1 MAGNCFN
8 HREHKGFLGWDFNN
22 DFLAGLR
29 VSLPNVRKRTRVG
42 QVIDAKVL
50 NLLLKGD
57 RSNTCVRSEGCCAAF
72 ELVNRTHPPPAIRRT
87 PPSKED
93 FFYSKLLLRISILK
107 F

>member
-29 VSLPNVRKRTRVG
+29 DSLPNVRKRTRVG

-50 NLLLKGD
+50 NLPSKGD
-57 RSNTCVRSEGCCAAF
+57 RSNTCVRSEGCCAAS
-72 ELVNRTHPPPAIRRT
+72 ELVNRTTSSARQSADTSFKGGLPPR
-87 PPSKED
+87 
-93 FFYSKLLLRISILK
+93 
-107 F
+107 

>member
-29 VSLPNVRKRTRVG
+29 DSLPNVRKRTRVG

-50 NLLLKGD
+50 NLPSKGD
-57 RSNTCVRSEGCCAAF
+57 RSNTCVRSEGCCRVS
-72 ELVNRTHPPPAIRRT
+72 EPVNCRTSVVRQHLFLRRT
-87 PPSKED
+87 FSISQSKAQERKQGI
-93 FFYSKLLLRISILK
+93 F
-107 F
+107 

>member
-8 HREHKGFLGWDFNN
+8 HREHKGFLGWGFDNN
-22 DFLAGLR
+22 FLTGLR

-50 NLLLKGD
+50 NLPSKGD
-57 RSNTCVRSEGCCAAF
+57 RSNTCVRSEGCCAVS
-72 ELVNRTHPPPAIRRT
+72 ELVNNTTSSVRRRT

-93 FFYSKLLLRISILK
+93 FFYFKLLLRISIIK